1 MNSTQDS
8 ISKKGFNDSA
18 SNLAKPKD
26 VMLITRFS
34 QGTTAITNIKTV
46 INQDLKIIM
55 PKFEAILS

>member
-8 ISKKGFNDSA
+8 ITKKGFNDSA

-26 VMLITRFS
+26 VMVITIFS
-34 QGTTAITNIKTV
+34 PRKTAITNIKTV